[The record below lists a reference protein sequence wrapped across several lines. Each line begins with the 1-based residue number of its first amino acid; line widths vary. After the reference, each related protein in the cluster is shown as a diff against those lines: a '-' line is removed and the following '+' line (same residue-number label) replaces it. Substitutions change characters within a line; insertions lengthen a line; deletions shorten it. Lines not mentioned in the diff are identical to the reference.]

1 MRPDGANSPKEQSL
15 PPSLPA
21 RIDAADVTK
30 TNEVNDISTDVETK
44 IKEFFSQGSEDKE
57 NISKGE
63 KEQLGS
69 IKTSLMNLYYKVRYQ
84 YVRAEDEAA
93 KTYKKLADNLLGLIQ
108 KATSAIE
115 GNNPYEVASYEPDDT
130 DSNAPTVEPSK
141 KTEITAKALRIPDRK
156 FQAISDNKI
165 ECEQIKREYA
175 KCLDNPYQSNRKKA
189 SDLKCFQ
196 AKYEQQL
203 KNVASSIN
211 SDGEYEI
218 KNLFDQVSCQIRYY
232 DKLADKDLA
241 QNKQD
246 AIDTMTAL
254 PKPPSEEQ
262 VNAALRPEGP
272 DPRIDWAQIGPGG
285 NIQN

>member
-93 KTYKKLADNLLGLIQ
+93 KTYKKLADNLLSLMQ

-115 GNNPYEVASYEPDDT
+115 GNNPNEVASYEPDET
-130 DSNAPTVEPSK
+130 DSQKPMTEFEWLASVPANVKETYLRICEPEKFQGHGGPLNVAQKSNA
-141 KTEITAKALRIPDRK
+141 AKAAGL
-156 FQAISDNKI
+156 QGLLN
-165 ECEQIKREYA
+165 EYRS
-175 KCLDNPYQSNRKKA
+175 KLTVSQQSFLQKT
-189 SDLKCFQ
+189 
-196 AKYEQQL
+196 
-203 KNVASSIN
+203 IN
-211 SDGEYEI
+211 GFNE
-218 KNLFDQVSCQIRYY
+218 
-232 DKLADKDLA
+232 LA
-241 QNKQD
+241 KQD
-246 AIDTMTAL
+246 KETGQKVTSGQKDKVQGYWAGVKQGKGPQYGQGSRI
-254 PKPPSEEQ
+254 SEDMQ
-262 VNAALRPEGP
+262 VVYPESEYNKEKE
-272 DPRIDWAQIGPGG
+272 I
-285 NIQN
+285 